1 MLVYEFKLKGK
12 QQQLNLIDEA
22 IRTALFVRNSC
33 IRYWMDNQKLGKYDL
48 SAYCK
53 ELAANFEWAGKLNS
67 MARQASADRAWAAI
81 CRFYSNCK
89 KKVPGKTCTEPVLS
103 VAEGRSRSQ
112 GFPKFKKRGHSVEY
126 KTTGW
131 KLSAD
136 RKYLTLTDGFGIGK
150 LKLVGTYDL
159 HFYQIKDIK
168 RVRLV
173 KRADGYYAQFC
184 IAVDREIKLT
194 PSKKVIALD
203 VALNHFYADSNGD
216 KIENPR
222 FFKKSE
228 RGLKRLQKR
237 VSKKFRKGKPQSNN
251 YKKAKNKLARKHLKV
266 SRQRKDF
273 AVKLARCVIQSN
285 DVVVYEDLQM
295 QNMVKNH
302 KLAKS
307 ISDASWYQFRCW
319 LEYFGKVY
327 GKITIAVPP
336 HWTSQNCSSC
346 GKTVVKTLS
355 TRTHE
360 CCHCGTVLDRD
371 ENAALNILAKGLSTV
386 GHTGT
391 NAWGENDLCL
401 DLATSS
407 GKLTQ

>member
-12 QQQLNLIDEA
+12 QQQFSLIDEA
-22 IRTALFVRNSC
+22 IRTALFIRNSC
-33 IRYWMDNQKLGKYDL
+33 IRYWMDNLKVGKYDL

-53 ELAANFEWAGKLNS
+53 ELSANFEWANKLNS

-81 CRFYSNCK
+81 SRFYSNCK
-89 KKVPGKTCTEPVLS
+89 KKIPGKK
-103 VAEGRSRSQ
+103 
-112 GFPKFKKRGHSVEY
+112 GFPNFKKRGHSVEY

-131 KLSAD
+131 KLSED
-136 RKYLTLTDGFGIGK
+136 RKYLTLTDGFEIGR

-173 KRADGYYAQFC
+173 KHADGYYAQFC
-184 IAVDREIKLT
+184 IAVDREIKVE
-194 PSKKVIALD
+194 PSKKVIGLD
-203 VALNHFYADSNGD
+203 VGLNHFYTDSNGE
-216 KIENPR
+216 KVENPR
-222 FFKKSE
+222 FLRKSQKA
-228 RGLKRLQKR
+228 LKRLQKR
-237 VSKKFRKGKPQSNN
+237 VSKKFRKANPQSNN
-251 YKKAKNKLARKHLKV
+251 YKKARNKLARKHLKV

-273 AVKLARCVIQSN
+273 AVKLARCVIHSS
-285 DVVVYEDLQM
+285 DVVVYEDLQVR
-295 QNMVKNH
+295 NMIKNH

-336 HWTSQNCSSC
+336 HWTSQNCSNC
-346 GKTVVKTLS
+346 GETVVKTLS

-360 CCHCGTVLDRD
+360 CPYCGTVLDRD
-371 ENAALNILAKGLSTV
+371 ENAALNILARGLSTA
-386 GHTGT
+386 GHVGT

-401 DLATSS
+401 ALVTDSD
-407 GKLTQ
+407 KLTQ